1 MMLQATQKKR
11 QPAAMTVR
19 FVFAGIVFGVLMVG
33 IASAISAT
41 GKRGGHLFPDLKI
54 GFNIRW

>member
-11 QPAAMTVR
+11 QPAAIAVR
-19 FVFAGIVFGVLMVG
+19 YVVTGVVVALFIVGV
-33 IASAISAT
+33 ASAVSAT
-41 GKRGGHLFPDLKI
+41 GTRSGHLFPDLKI

>member
-1 MMLQATQKKR
+1 
-11 QPAAMTVR
+11 MTVR

>member
-11 QPAAMTVR
+11 QPAGTTVR
-19 FVFAGIVFGVLMVG
+19 IVVVGIVFALFLVG
-33 IASAISAT
+33 IASAVSAT
-41 GKRGGHLFPDLKI
+41 GTRGGHLFPDLKM